1 MEQHALVYKYNQ
13 RRSEPALPSCEGYK
27 HTRGDYTAEIAY
39 ARDEIGTDRDEMRGR
54 KCAEM
59 EFDCGEL
66 AGDEDQDRNECESD
80 FKECR
85 WWQYASTIALR
96 RRDHAYCWT

>member
-1 MEQHALVYKYNQ
+1 MEQHALVYKYNTQ

-39 ARDEIGTDRDEMRGR
+39 ARDEIGTDRDEMRFR

-59 EFDCGEL
+59 ELDGGEL
-66 AGDEDQDRNECESD
+66 ARDEDQDRNECERG
-80 FKECR
+80 FNECR
-85 WWQYASTIALR
+85 WEAGR
-96 RRDHAYCWT
+96 GHDRRDHAYCWT